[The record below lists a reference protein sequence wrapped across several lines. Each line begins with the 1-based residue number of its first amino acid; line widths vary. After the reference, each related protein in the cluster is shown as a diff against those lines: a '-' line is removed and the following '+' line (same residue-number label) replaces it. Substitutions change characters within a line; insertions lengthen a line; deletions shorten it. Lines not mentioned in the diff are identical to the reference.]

1 MESFFILGFIIL
13 VFLIFFIGFYLFRL
27 KKRIDLFFQRGD
39 KDLEALLSSQIKKVE
54 KQGTEIQK
62 ILDEIS
68 RLNKISQRSFQ
79 KIGLVRFNPFKDVGG
94 DQSFSIALLDL
105 NNNGFIITSIYG
117 REGNRVYSKPIN
129 DGKSEYSLSEE
140 EKEAIEK
147 AKS

>member
-1 MESFFILGFIIL
+1 MESFFVLGFIIL